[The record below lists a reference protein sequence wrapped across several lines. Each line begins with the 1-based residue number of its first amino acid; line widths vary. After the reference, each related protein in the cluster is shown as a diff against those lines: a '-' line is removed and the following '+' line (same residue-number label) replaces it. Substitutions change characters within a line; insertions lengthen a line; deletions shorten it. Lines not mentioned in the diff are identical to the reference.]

1 MPKQFNRAP
10 APNTQ
15 TEMETTH
22 TAPAMQP
29 QGTQPERNVTS
40 YEVSGLEVKLT
51 IDYVKKY
58 IARGV
63 AGLTDEEL

>member
-1 MPKQFNRAP
+1 
-10 APNTQ
+10 
-15 TEMETTH
+15 METTH

-63 AGLTDEEL
+63 AELTDEEAL